1 MFEEFVGLHVFNSKS
16 ISAWFSIGLNAQLC
30 GCRLNSILFIDVLL
44 IGDANGEFGFILINA
59 RFGNCVA
66 FVVIMLSM
74 LRNLSCAKSWS
85 LFTYFV
91 MCEHWTH
98 IPIAWKQRKACV
110 CLLCSCLGAQI
121 LGMMAVFLRIHTV
134 RVKMDTEKIPNE
146 KKSIAI
152 AIYLFIVMYFI
163 TNRREGWW
171 CLTQLEIIPRGNR
184 YLFTSSRRIKPNNY
198 SFPFSIYLDIGRHVI
213 KTFLS
218 VWLHYDFTR
227 APKKNHANC
236 DTGNQ

>member
-16 ISAWFSIGLNAQLC
+16 ISAWFSIGFNAQLC

-59 RFGNCVA
+59 RFGNCVV

-98 IPIAWKQRKACV
+98 IPIAWKQRQASMCMSV
-110 CLLCSCLGAQI
+110 MFMPWWMCSNI
-121 LGMMAVFLRIHTV
+121 
-134 RVKMDTEKIPNE
+134 
-146 KKSIAI
+146 
-152 AIYLFIVMYFI
+152 
-163 TNRREGWW
+163 
-171 CLTQLEIIPRGNR
+171 GNDGHFFFANPHGSCQNGYR
-184 YLFTSSRRIKPNNY
+184 
-198 SFPFSIYLDIGRHVI
+198 
-213 KTFLS
+213 
-218 VWLHYDFTR
+218 
-227 APKKNHANC
+227 KNS
-236 DTGNQ
+236 Q